1 MSYVPPPAPPAA
13 SHLPAHGPVPNH
25 LIWAI
30 IATFFSLCLCC
41 GIPGLGT
48 GIAAIVFSSKVNS
61 RLNAGDFDGARSASN
76 TAKILCWVTT
86 GFAILGLLWM
96 VYSFTAGNGAA
107 QWQEMMQQIQQAQ

>member
-1 MSYVPPPAPPAA
+1 MSYVPPPAPPATA
-13 SHLPAHGPVPNH
+13 PAHGPVPNH
-25 LIWAI
+25 MIWAI

-96 VYSFTAGNGAA
+96 VWSFTAGDGMG
-107 QWQEMMQQIQQAQ
+107 QWQEMMQQIEQAR